1 MALICAPPHPSR
13 LFAVPPSPRGEGFCH
28 GECGY
33 YMVVD
38 CTTNTGY
45 DGTNEAYTGG
55 ASYDGRRGQS
65 GNLTQSDG
73 EGREGI
79 PELLRNVENG
89 SGPRTGS
96 DDLEERGT
104 TGGSQVLRGFLNVSP
119 ETQAAVERS
128 GATPIELKS

>member
-1 MALICAPPHPSR
+1 
-13 LFAVPPSPRGEGFCH
+13 
-28 GECGY
+28 
-33 YMVVD
+33 MVVD

-89 SGPRTGS
+89 SGPGTGA
-96 DDLEERGT
+96 DIVDGRNA
-104 TGGSQVLRGFLNVSP
+104 TGRSQVLRGSLNVSP

-128 GATPIELKS
+128 GATPIEQKS